1 MPSLPAPTFP
11 VFFKQFL
18 RRMLEHWTP
27 ITVILAFLGTGLS
40 ILTLYTYASA
50 IGRVDLFMV
59 AIDAKSSLA
68 AWLLLVVP
76 IMVIHL
82 CILTP
87 TTWFYG
93 ISVSMFGHCR
103 RRINRA
109 ALWLLFPIVIG
120 FSTLIILLFFFS
132 DRLGAS
138 LSVFLI
144 ALATVTGLVAILP
157 FRSFRILVALST
169 SRSVKRDQLFFLLCL
184 AGMLICTVISAFFST
199 SLILNTY
206 VGEDTAEAVRFVA
219 MFSLGTM
226 ALSLVPTFV
235 FFTAKGDTYRRL
247 AFGCAIAMVLF
258 LAFLLLARGAMSSIA
273 YAAAGNLEIRQTF
286 SARFVLDDRI
296 SLADLD
302 NVQWRTRLAPANR
315 VEVEAFQLFAF
326 GDVLLLC
333 PEGLRGATL
342 HQLPRYSR
350 QCLLSRSSKVDR
362 KPPRPRYPVHPKA
375 MQSWQDQANRLIN
388 WSSLLG
394 QLNKAKERPL
404 DAPLPKAPG

>member
-1 MPSLPAPTFP
+1 MPSSPATPYP

-18 RRMLEHWTP
+18 RRVLEHWTP
-27 ITVILAFLGTGLS
+27 ITVILAFLATGLS
-40 ILTLYTYASA
+40 ILTLYTYARA
-50 IGRVDLFMV
+50 IGRTDLFMV

-68 AWLLLVVP
+68 AWLLLVGP
-76 IMVIHL
+76 IMVSYL
-82 CILTP
+82 CVLTT
-87 TTWFYG
+87 TTWLYG
-93 ISVSMFGHCR
+93 FSVSMFSRCR
-103 RRINRA
+103 SRINRA
-109 ALWLLFPIVIG
+109 ALWLLFPLVIG
-120 FSTLIILLFFFS
+120 FSTCIVLVFCFF
-132 DRLGAS
+132 DRLGAT
-138 LSVFLI
+138 LAVVI
-144 ALATVTGLVAILP
+144 VALATVIGLVAILP
-157 FRSFRILVALST
+157 FKRFRLLVALST
-169 SRSVKRDQLFFLLCL
+169 SRSIKGDKFFFLFTL
-184 AGMLICTVISAFFST
+184 ASMLVCTVFSALFSIYW
-199 SLILNTY
+199 ILKTY
-206 VGEDTAEAVRFVA
+206 VGEDTDEAVWFVA
-219 MFSLGTM
+219 MFTMGTLV
-226 ALSLVPTFV
+226 LSLAPTFV
-235 FFTAKGDTYRRL
+235 FFTTKGSTYRRL
-247 AFGCAIAMVLF
+247 AIGCAMVVVLF

-273 YAAAGNLEIRQTF
+273 YVAAGNLEIRQTF

-350 QCLLSRSSKVDR
+350 QCLLRRSSKVDR
-362 KPPRPRYPVHPKA
+362 KPPRLRYPVHPKA

-394 QLNKAKERPL
+394 QLNKAKDRPL